1 MKNETLIKTFKIN
14 NILSPD
20 IFIEKKG
27 QYIMKND
34 IRDQLLK
41 IADNFLDFIGVEI
54 FIHDVI
60 LTGSLANYNWSIYSD
75 VDLHIL
81 IDYSELDNIEIM
93 NEFFNAKKGLW
104 NIENDIKIHDYD
116 VEIYVQDLNE
126 EHTSTGVYSIL
137 NGKWLV
143 EPEKV
148 DMTIDKNKVLN
159 KTNYFMKLI
168 DKKDITL
175 KDIDRIK
182 NKIKKFRK
190 TGLEKNGEYSYENLV
205 FKMLR
210 RNGYLAK
217 INDIKQKIKNKTL
230 SI

>member
-20 IFIEKKG
+20 IFIEIKG

-60 LTGSLANYNWSIYSD
+60 LTGSLANYNWSKYSD

-116 VEIYVQDLNE
+116 VEVYVQDLNE